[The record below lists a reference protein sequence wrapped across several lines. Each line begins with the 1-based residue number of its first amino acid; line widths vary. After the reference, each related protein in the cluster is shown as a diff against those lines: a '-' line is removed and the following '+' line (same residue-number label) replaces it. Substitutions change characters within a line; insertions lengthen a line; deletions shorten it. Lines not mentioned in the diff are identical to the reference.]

1 MDVYLELSI
10 EEALRLG
17 IEAHKVGEVQK
28 ADQYYTA
35 ILKAQPKHPDAN
47 HNMGVLAVGIGKVEA
62 ALPFFKAAVGANEKV
77 TQFWLSYI
85 DAHIRLDRY
94 EEARN
99 LCSQAKNSSIKD
111 ERIDNLETQIDL
123 KLSSSETIPIS
134 SLLEH
139 AKEFREAGK
148 FYDAIS
154 LLLNNMNAVQQDA
167 EALSLLSQCYILQ
180 DDLEN
185 AELYLS
191 KAEDIGSDLASLGWN
206 KSRLYLKKQKFPE
219 ALKSAKATNKKFPN
233 DIEGIGVLGICLR
246 ANNKIKE
253 SLSCLDEAISHNSNY
268 AEALL
273 NRGLIY
279 FAQNDKVR
287 ALSDLNAAYNLKPH
301 IQQIWELLVNL
312 RVELKKFEEAIPLI
326 EKIITNEPN
335 EPKYYATLA
344 LCHQAIGN
352 LDKALDAYQIA
363 IKLQP
368 DNAEFFNNS
377 GIILK
382 QCGRINDAWKCS
394 KGVT

>member
-1 MDVYLELSI
+1 M
-10 EEALRLG
+10 
-17 IEAHKVGEVQK
+17 GEVQK
-28 ADQYYTA
+28 VDQYYTA

-167 EALSLLSQCYILQ
+167 EALSLLQCYILQ
-180 DDLEN
+180 
-185 AELYLS
+185 
-191 KAEDIGSDLASLGWN
+191 G
-206 KSRLYLKKQKFPE
+206 
-219 ALKSAKATNKKFPN
+219 
-233 DIEGIGVLGICLR
+233 
-246 ANNKIKE
+246 
-253 SLSCLDEAISHNSNY
+253 
-268 AEALL
+268 
-273 NRGLIY
+273 
-279 FAQNDKVR
+279 
-287 ALSDLNAAYNLKPH
+287 
-301 IQQIWELLVNL
+301 
-312 RVELKKFEEAIPLI
+312 
-326 EKIITNEPN
+326 
-335 EPKYYATLA
+335 
-344 LCHQAIGN
+344 
-352 LDKALDAYQIA
+352 
-363 IKLQP
+363 
-368 DNAEFFNNS
+368 
-377 GIILK
+377 
-382 QCGRINDAWKCS
+382 
-394 KGVT
+394 